1 MKIRRGLLLCCSAA
15 AALLASAPQV
25 GKAQDQDSAEG
36 LDEVVVTARKRA
48 EDILQTP
55 VAVSVLS
62 GADIDAKGIIS
73 LTDLANNT
81 PGFQITSVNSGRNDR
96 SFQQISLRGFTPSR
110 TASTLT
116 ASFIDGV
123 PVSSANALNSVTQ
136 PARVEVLKGPQ
147 AAYFGRNAFA
157 GAVNVVTKT
166 PGEEFGGDLSLMGG
180 SRGYWDLQG
189 SLEGPLFSDKLGF
202 RITGRTYSKDG
213 GYANT
218 AVPGQRLGDQSSD
231 VFSVTLAAQPT
242 DGLKIKL
249 FGMLSQ
255 DDDGP
260 SPEGFISAYEL
271 RSNAGVL
278 NIPSRSGSSAGTL
291 IVPNQ
296 SNCVRNN
303 RPWFCGAIPA
313 LLPGFGIA
321 QNSANNAISANS
333 LASGNQRVIDPRE
346 GAKGYGLVAEFQHA
360 HLTIDWDIGDSGF
373 TLSSLTGINEYFV
386 SQSDD
391 LDNWD
396 NSSIINPANAMGTN
410 PNANT
415 FWNFPFM
422 VEREERDFSQE
433 FRLSFDR
440 DGPFSGLLGVSYL
453 KASAYS
459 GLLNLSAEYT
469 AGMLPSQRAATS
481 IGAVPRAETTSIFFG
496 ASYEITDQL
505 TVSVE
510 ARQQKDDVQSFTG
523 GAGATISAAAAAQ
536 YGLRAGAYAPYTLLV
551 EREFDHFLPRVIV
564 DYQFTDDLMGYVS
577 WSKGI
582 NVALASFNTNF
593 LLFGSPRVLQEATN
607 IGLEV
612 FFEPEELENYE
623 IGLKGTF
630 FDGRVSGALAIY
642 RADWTNQQNNRT
654 SFILDENN
662 VNQVVSGVANTGRVI
677 ASGIELDLFAKPT
690 DNVTVQFSAAMNDSD
705 TKSFEDPLITG
716 VSGVV
721 GAGFRGKNTPLAPK
735 YSANLGMQYDGNLT
749 LWEDSSWFARA
760 DVSYKGKQY
769 VDASNINWINDRTQV
784 NVRAGVVRGPINID
798 VFVQNLFDNDD
809 YVSVAQNNLQVPPP
823 VGSLGVGY
831 INVALPERRVYG
843 LRVGY
848 KF

>member
-1 MKIRRGLLLCCSAA
+1 MAKRTGIPTFWLALAA
-15 AALLASAPQV
+15 TATAPQLTM
-25 GKAQDQDSAEG
+25 AQQQAGAEA
-36 LDEVVVTARKRA
+36 LDEVIVTARKRA

-55 VAVSVLS
+55 VAVSVVS
-62 GADIDAKGIIS
+62 GEDIDAKGIIS

-96 SFQQISLRGFTPSR
+96 SFQQITLRGMTPSR

-123 PVSSANALNSVTQ
+123 PVASANALNSVTQ

-157 GAVNVVTKT
+157 GAVNVVTRN
-166 PGEEFGGDLSLMGG
+166 PGEEFGGDVSLMGG

-202 RITGRTYSKDG
+202 RVSGRSFSKDG
-213 GYANT
+213 SYANA
-218 AVPGQRLGDQSSD
+218 AVPGQLLGNQSSD
-231 VFSVTLAAQPT
+231 TFTLTLTARPVE
-242 DGLKIKL
+242 GLSIKF
-249 FGMLSQ
+249 FGLLSQ

-260 SPEGFISAYEL
+260 SPEGFMSAYEL

-278 NIPSRSGSSAGTL
+278 NVPSRSGSTAGTL
-291 IVPNQ
+291 IVPSQ
-296 SNCVRNN
+296 SNCTLNG

-313 LLPGFGIA
+313 LLPGFGVA

-333 LASGNQRVIDPRE
+333 LASGIQRIIDPRE
-346 GAKGYGLVAEFQHA
+346 GTRGYGLAGEFQHA
-360 HLTIDWDIGDSGF
+360 HLTIDWELGDSGF
-373 TLSSLTGINEYFV
+373 TLASLTGINEYFV

-396 NSSIINPANAMGTN
+396 SSSIINPSNAMGTN

-433 FRLSFDR
+433 FRLSFDS

-459 GLLNLSAEYT
+459 GLLNLSSEYT
-469 AGMLPSQRAATS
+469 AGMLPANRAATS
-481 IGAVPRAETTSIFFG
+481 IGAIPKAETTSIFFG
-496 ASYEITDQL
+496 ASYEITDRL
-505 TVSVE
+505 TVSAE
-510 ARQQKDDVQSFTG
+510 ARQQRDEVQSFTG
-523 GAGATISAAAAAQ
+523 GAPVTISQAAAGQ

-551 EREFDHFLPRVIV
+551 ERTFDNFLPRVIV
-564 DYQFTDDLMGYVS
+564 DYKFSDDLMTYVS
-577 WSKGI
+577 WSKGV

-593 LLFGSPRVLQEATN
+593 LLQGSTRVLEEANN
-607 IGLEV
+607 IGLGV
-612 FFEPEELENYE
+612 FFEPEDLENFE
-623 IGLKGTF
+623 IGLKGSLL
-630 FDGRVSGALAIY
+630 DGRLRGSLAVY
-642 RADWTNQQNNRT
+642 RADWTNQQNSRS
-654 SFILDENN
+654 SFVVDENG

-690 DNVTVQFSAAMNDSD
+690 ESVSVQFSAAMNDSD
-705 TKSFEDPLITG
+705 IRSFEDPLITG

-721 GAGFRGKNTPLAPK
+721 GAGFRGNSMPVAPK
-735 YSANLGMQYDGNLT
+735 YSANLGVQYDGALPV
-749 LWEDSSWFARA
+749 WQDSTWFARA

-769 VDASNINWINDRTQV
+769 IDASNVNWINDRTQV
-784 NVRAGVVRGPINID
+784 NVRAGVVRGPVNID
-798 VFVQNLFDNDD
+798 VFVQNLFDNRD
-809 YVSVAQNNLQVPPP
+809 YVSVAQNNLLVPPP
-823 VGSLGVGY
+823 LNSLGVGY
-831 INVALPERRVYG
+831 INLALPERRVYG

-848 KF
+848 EF